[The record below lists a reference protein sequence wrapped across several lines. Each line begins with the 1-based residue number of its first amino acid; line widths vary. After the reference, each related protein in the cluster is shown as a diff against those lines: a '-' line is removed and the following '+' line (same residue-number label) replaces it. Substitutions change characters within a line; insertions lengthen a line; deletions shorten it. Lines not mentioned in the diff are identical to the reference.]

1 MAGDWIKTGLVQ
13 LTLWRNPNHFE
24 PYWKWEDYH
33 AGMYRDS
40 QEDLEEKIQSAVSV
54 LGSDLKCKE
63 AMERVVLEWPVSSAL
78 NLHDA
83 TKNVRPWL
91 GRAACCITYGCC
103 EGATRQAWWLLSETQ
118 RDRANAIADCVIAK
132 WRQDNA

>member
-63 AMERVVLEWPVSSAL
+63 SGRGSVV
-78 NLHDA
+78 
-83 TKNVRPWL
+83 R
-91 GRAACCITYGCC
+91 RAALLTDAAKVPLARLGGCYRKPR
-103 EGATRQAWWLLSETQ
+103 G
-118 RDRANAIADCVIAK
+118 IARTPLPIV
-132 WRQDNA
+132 